1 MAWIEWMLLEI
12 GNKASMYYHL
22 CCVGV
27 PEFFENHAK
36 QPSSGTSS
44 TPGFNLY
51 KSQTF
56 GQSTNPNNNNN
67 NAKRGGADD
76 PKKSYSD
83 SNLRFAPNGT
93 MIEHWRNQFISEFN
107 SNDLEII
114 EVTFMIS

>member
-1 MAWIEWMLLEI
+1 LAWVEWMLLEI

-27 PEFFENHAK
+27 PEFFESHAK
-36 QPSSGTSS
+36 QLPSNSS

-51 KSQTF
+51 KSQTL
-56 GQSTNPNNNNN
+56 QPNNSNN
-67 NAKRGGADD
+67 KKTGADD

-83 SNLRFAPNGT
+83 SNLRFTPNGT
-93 MIEHWRNQFISEFN
+93 MIEYWRNQFISEFN

-114 EVTFMIS
+114 EVLHFF